1 MATASRL
8 GPSWPVETERLRLR
22 PFAEADLDWLHRVY
36 GDEDVVRWLVHETRS
51 LRQVRELLTK
61 KIAGTTVATDGDWLS
76 AAVEVRDTGQLV
88 GDCALQLVSREH
100 RLGEIGFLFDPAHQ
114 GRGYATEAARA
125 FLGIAFDDFRLHR
138 VIGRVEPRNGPSTR
152 VLEKLGMRCE
162 AHFVENELIKGE
174 WQSELV
180 YALLEREW
188 RDGAGE

>member
-1 MATASRL
+1 MTAARRV
-8 GPSWPVETERLRLR
+8 GPTWPVETERLRLR

-36 GDEDVVRWLVHETRS
+36 GDEDVVRWLVHEPRS
-51 LRQVRELLTK
+51 LRRVRDLLTK
-61 KIAGTTVATDGDWLS
+61 KIAGATVATDGDWLA
-76 AAVEVRDTGQLV
+76 AAVEVRETGQLV

-100 RLGEIGFLFDPAHQ
+100 RLGEIGFVFDPAHQ

-125 FLGIAFDDFRLHR
+125 FLGVAFDDLGLHR
-138 VIGRVEPRNGPSTR
+138 VIGRVEPRNGPSAR
-152 VLEKLGMRCE
+152 VLEKLGMRRE

-188 RDGAGE
+188 RDGPGP